1 MSDSKV
7 ALVTGSSSGIGLAT
21 AKLLASK
28 GYKVAVTGSNKTKV
42 DSAAREC
49 AEASPTK
56 SEPLKLVLDFTSPD
70 NGVVAVEETV
80 KHFGKLD
87 VLVNNAGIFIRTA
100 ATDPTS
106 YEAYRN
112 CLTINTDST
121 VKCTLA
127 AVKYLEITK
136 GNIIFVS
143 SVASVKPSE
152 SGYAYCMSKAAMS
165 QFARC
170 LALDLAPNI
179 RVNIVS
185 PGPVLTP
192 IFARVGLTNDKLVE
206 QVFNGTTL
214 SNRIGK
220 PEEIASAIAYL
231 VSDEA
236 AFVNGHEMII
246 DGGYIIKPSNLK
258 SQIQAVNQQ

>member
-1 MSDSKV
+1 MSEAKV

-21 AKLLASK
+21 AKLLAAK
-28 GYKVAVTGSNKTKV
+28 GYKLTVTGSNKTKV
-42 DSAAREC
+42 EAAAREC
-49 AEASPTK
+49 AEASPTG
-56 SEPLKLVLDFTSPD
+56 SEPLKLVLDFSSPD

-87 VLVNNAGIFIRTA
+87 VLVNNAGIFIKTP
-100 ATDPTS
+100 ATDPNT

-112 CLTINTDST
+112 CLTINTDTT

-127 AVKYLEITK
+127 AVKHLEATK

-143 SVASVKPSE
+143 SIASMKPFE
-152 SGYAYCMSKAAMS
+152 SAYAYGMSKAAMS

-192 IFARVGLTNDKLVE
+192 IFARVGLTTEKMVE
-206 QVFNGTTL
+206 SVFSDTTL
-214 SNRIGK
+214 CQRIGK

-231 VSDEA
+231 ISDEA
-236 AFVNGHEMII
+236 AFVNGHEMVI
-246 DGGYIIKPSNLK
+246 DGGSLIKPSTIK
-258 SQIQAVNQQ
+258 AQIQAANK